1 MRLMHKRKAAV
12 VATGLIVAT
21 LGAIVVVMWVSG
33 SGIFTTTKTTT
44 TATTTTTVK
53 IQVFNPANEVES
65 RAYFVS
71 LLTSTKATQAQIVK
85 QEQVIKSDPSVSN
98 QTNLVGLKQQCT
110 LLVAQYNSAA
120 LAIAPKAF
128 QSAGLPPQISP
139 DECAP

>member
-1 MRLMHKRKAAV
+1 MRLMPKRKAAV

-21 LGAIVVVMWVSG
+21 LGAIVAVMWVSG
-33 SGIFTTTKTTT
+33 SGIFATTKATT
-44 TATTTTTVK
+44 TATTTVK

-85 QEQVIKSDPSVSN
+85 QERVIKNDPSVSN

-110 LLVAQYNSAA
+110 LLVTQYNTAA

-128 QSAGLPPQISP
+128 RAVGLPPQISP
-139 DECAP
+139 DKCSP